1 MTMHQQQQGS
11 WLMLCA
17 GVVAV
22 LLEASAVLAQPLYDQ
37 DGIRAH
43 GTVRRVT
50 ANAAT
55 CHVLEASHSAEMYQR
70 MKANEG
76 EPLHLWAVDLSV
88 VNESGRW
95 LESLRANFNI
105 ESESPPCTNWTT
117 HAEIPGPERWVG
129 MFRVFPGI
137 GVPLQRIR
145 STREAQGCCRN

>member
-1 MTMHQQQQGS
+1 
-11 WLMLCA
+11 MLCA

-22 LLEASAVLAQPLYDQ
+22 LLGVSGVLAQPLYDQ

-76 EPLHLWAVDLSV
+76 KPLHLWAVDLSV

-95 LESLRANFNI
+95 LESLRANFNQAAGALA
-105 ESESPPCTNWTT
+105 SPATT
-117 HAEIPGPERWVG
+117 R
-129 MFRVFPGI
+129 
-137 GVPLQRIR
+137 R
-145 STREAQGCCRN
+145 SKVAKVSPTLFG